1 MLRSYATAARSAF
14 GYEIP
19 IADHFGDWRLWCE
32 DDGHKPGSVQTFG
45 RDLRAVI
52 PTLKVTRPRAD
63 DDSRGYELD
72 VAYRRGIGTVQ
83 VPNRG
88 PMMSDKSPRKSMSK
102 KSGKSL
108 KEKRADKKAK
118 SSEHTVI
125 ETAFHAKKR

>member
-1 MLRSYATAARSAF
+1 MSHVKKLASGKYQARYRGSD
-14 GYEIP
+14 GRE
-19 IADHFGDWRLWCE
+19 CE
-32 DDGHKPGSVQTFG
+32 DNGHKPGSVQTFG

-88 PMMSDKSPRKSMSK
+88 TNDVRQ
-102 KSGKSL
+102 
-108 KEKRADKKAK
+108 
-118 SSEHTVI
+118 I
-125 ETAFHAKKR
+125 TA